1 MDTHGATSNPWR
13 LCLLLNGVPTEFDI
27 DTGAEVS
34 VISKPRHTKI
44 GSPSLSLPNK
54 TLRGPS
60 NYSLHVSGFFTG
72 VLKHRR
78 QEVQQNT
85 FVVQHLRRNLLGRPA
100 IEALGLVVRVGAVF
114 DGGTS
119 PVQLFPQM
127 FQGLG
132 KLEGEYVIKLKPD
145 SKPFAISVPTRV
157 AVPLMGKV
165 RAELERMERLGVIAK
180 VEVPTDWCAGMV
192 VVPKPNG
199 DVSICVD
206 LTKLNQSVCRERHPL
221 PAVEQTLAQL
231 AGAQVFTKLDANS
244 GFWQIPLSADSS
256 LLTTFLTPFG
266 RYCGLTLNREK
277 CEFSQSEVKFL
288 GQMVD
293 KNGVCPDKAK
303 VRAIQEVS
311 KPKNVSDVRRF
322 LGMVNQLG
330 KFSPNLAEKTR
341 PIRELLQKDAA

>member
-1 MDTHGATSNPWR
+1 
-13 LCLLLNGVPTEFDI
+13 
-27 DTGAEVS
+27 
-34 VISKPRHTKI
+34 
-44 GSPSLSLPNK
+44 
-54 TLRGPS
+54 
-60 NYSLHVSGFFTG
+60 
-72 VLKHRR
+72 
-78 QEVQQNT
+78 
-85 FVVQHLRRNLLGRPA
+85 
-100 IEALGLVVRVGAVF
+100 
-114 DGGTS
+114 
-119 PVQLFPQM
+119 
-127 FQGLG
+127 
-132 KLEGEYVIKLKPD
+132 
-145 SKPFAISVPTRV
+145 
-157 AVPLMGKV
+157 
-165 RAELERMERLGVIAK
+165 
-180 VEVPTDWCAGMV
+180 MV

-199 DVSICVD
+199 DVRICVD

-244 GFWQIPLSADSS
+244 GFWQIPLSVDSS

-266 RYCGLTLNREK
+266 RYCFHRLPFGITSAPEHFQRRMSVILDGVEGVVCLMDDVLVYGKTQGEHDDRLLTVLQRLEAAGLTLNREK

-293 KNGVCPDKAK
+293 KNGVRPDKAK